1 MGLEVSQAAKARL
14 ANADKKALLMSGK
27 IKSKFNDSTPASH
40 LANDITERLQHMNR
54 TLAAENERA
63 VASLGVLARSSR
75 RLAETNTIYSSLGSL
90 VTKARALQREV
101 SSLDKTERMRVQA
114 AMVAFMAV
122 ALYVLVARLPVPAI
136 VWPWNWIRA
145 LVRVVEY
152 IRKSLW

>member
-1 MGLEVSQAAKARL
+1 
-14 ANADKKALLMSGK
+14 
-27 IKSKFNDSTPASH
+27 

-75 RLAETNTIYSSLGSL
+75 RLAETNAVYSTLGSL

-101 SSLDKTERMRVQA
+101 SSLDKTERLRVQA

-122 ALYVLVARLPVPAI
+122 AGYVLVARLPVPAI

-145 LVRVVEY
+145 L
-152 IRKSLW
+152 IRIIRYAFKSRW

>member
-1 MGLEVSQAAKARL
+1 MGMEANQGAKSRL
-14 ANADKKALLMSGK
+14 ANADKRALLMSGR
-27 IKSKFNDSTPASH
+27 IKSKFNESTPASH

-75 RLAETNTIYSSLGSL
+75 RLAETNAVYLPLSGL
-90 VTKARALQREV
+90 VTRAKALQREV

-114 AMVAFMAV
+114 AMVAFIAV

-136 VWPWNWIRA
+136 IWPWNWVRMGIRI
-145 LVRVVEY
+145 VKY
-152 IRKSLW
+152 IRGRI